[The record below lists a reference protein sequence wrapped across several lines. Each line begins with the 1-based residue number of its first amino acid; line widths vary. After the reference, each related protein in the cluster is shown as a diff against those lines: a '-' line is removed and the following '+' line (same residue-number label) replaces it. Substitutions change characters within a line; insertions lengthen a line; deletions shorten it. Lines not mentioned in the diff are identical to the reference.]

1 MNAMQI
7 DVMKINVTRVNVAK
21 SNVMKSNITK
31 NNTMRIANT
40 LLIAAVLGTSALAN
54 TGCTRVRGAEASET
68 SATHEA
74 KPVKVQAAAR
84 VAPPSGLRYA
94 ASIEAFEQVPLS
106 FKSGGYVDNLL
117 RRPGADGRLRAAQ
130 PGDLVTRG
138 TALAQVRV
146 AEYRERVS
154 QARAGVAEADA
165 GVTKARADLDRA
177 KTLFAA
183 DSLIKPD
190 LDAAQASFD
199 AAQARQAA
207 ARADLELASIALRDC
222 ALVAPA
228 TGILMERKVE
238 AGALVASG
246 SVGFVLG
253 DISAVKA
260 RFGIPDAMIPAL
272 ALGQSIDLAVEAID
286 GASFTGRVTAI
297 APAADAQSRVFDV
310 EVTIPNKDGRLRPG
324 MIGAVAIRPAA
335 EIGAATAS
343 TTASTTASS
352 TASTLTGAAAAAL
365 PPAVPLTAIVR
376 SLAGKSGYGAFI
388 LERRGDADV
397 ARLRQVQLGEV
408 VGNSI
413 IVASGVTAGER
424 VVVSGAHLLVDGD
437 AVRVTP

>member
-1 MNAMQI
+1 MNAM
-7 DVMKINVTRVNVAK
+7 KIT
-21 SNVMKSNITK
+21 
-31 NNTMRIANT
+31 NT
-40 LLIAAVLGTSALAN
+40 LLIASVLSTMAIAN
-54 TGCTRVRGAEASET
+54 TGCTRVQGAAATSET
-68 SATHEA
+68 SAPREA
-74 KPVKVQAAAR
+74 KPVKVEAATR
-84 VAPPSGLRYA
+84 LAPPSGLRYA

-106 FKSGGYVDNLL
+106 FKSGGYIDELL
-117 RRPGADGRLRAAQ
+117 RRPGADGRPRAAQ
-130 PGDLVTRG
+130 PGDVVARG
-138 TALAQVRV
+138 TVLARVRT

-154 QARAGVAEADA
+154 QAQAGVAEADA

-183 DSLIKPD
+183 DSLTRPD

-199 AAQARQAA
+199 AAQARRAA
-207 ARADLELASIALRDC
+207 VRADLELASIALRDC

-228 TGILMERKVE
+228 AGMLMERKVE

-272 ALGQSIDLAVEAID
+272 ALGQSIDLTVEAVA

-324 MIGAVAIRPAA
+324 MIGAVAIHPAA
-335 EIGAATAS
+335 ATLAGDAAAT
-343 TTASTTASS
+343 
-352 TASTLTGAAAAAL
+352 L

-376 SLAGKSGYGAFI
+376 PVAGKGEYGAFI
-388 LERRGDADV
+388 LERHGETDI
-397 ARLRQVQLGEV
+397 ARLREVQLGEV
-408 VGNSI
+408 AGNSI
-413 IVASGVTAGER
+413 IVARGVTAGDR
-424 VVVSGAHLLVDGD
+424 VVVSGGHLLVDGD
-437 AVRVTP
+437 AVKVVP